1 MEGFGMSHYEEQ
13 REAWLEE
20 RRGAKLAE
28 TVTEVVARASADD
41 AAGALGRPPV
51 TIAPCAHPWTGF
63 RLVEIERQYEGDL
76 VEVRECGVCGRR
88 VSNRI
93 DTVPPG
99 AEGLVRDEGCARPAP
114 LPCHP
119 ADPKQSAGAAKV
131 PMAALPMAVVA
142 ELAVAH
148 GEGAAKYGRHNWRK
162 GEVLAS
168 TYYAATLRHLTAW
181 FEGEDIDPDSGLS
194 HLVKAMASLAVLR
207 DAQIHGTALDD
218 RPAPSPEGFMAR
230 LCGVH
235 AELQT
240 KLNTD

>member
-1 MEGFGMSHYEEQ
+1 MSHYDEQ
-13 REAWLEE
+13 REKWLDEQRADLAAIKQDTI
-20 RRGAKLAE
+20 RRAAAS
-28 TVTEVVARASADD
+28 VA
-41 AAGALGRPPV
+41 
-51 TIAPCAHPWTGF
+51 
-63 RLVEIERQYEGDL
+63 
-76 VEVRECGVCGRR
+76 
-88 VSNRI
+88 
-93 DTVPPG
+93 
-99 AEGLVRDEGCARPAP
+99 
-114 LPCHP
+114 LPHHP

-131 PMAALPMAVVA
+131 PMSALPMAVVA

-218 RPAPSPEGFMAR
+218 RPEPAPEGFMAR

-235 AELQT
+235 ADLQAR
-240 KLNTD
+240 LPSRSA

>member
-1 MEGFGMSHYEEQ
+1 MMAVGKEICVACHGSGGDAFAGRCPACRGTGF
-13 REAWLEE
+13 APIVADL
-20 RRGAKLAE
+20 RGAVSE
-28 TVTEVVARASADD
+28 IVSRANADGT
-41 AAGALGRPPV
+41 A
-51 TIAPCAHPWTGF
+51 
-63 RLVEIERQYEGDL
+63 
-76 VEVRECGVCGRR
+76 
-88 VSNRI
+88 
-93 DTVPPG
+93 
-99 AEGLVRDEGCARPAP
+99 AP
-114 LPCHP
+114 LPHHP

-131 PMAALPMAVVA
+131 PMSALPMAVIA

-218 RPAPSPEGFMAR
+218 RPEPAPEGFMVR

-235 AELQT
+235 ADLQAR
-240 KLNTD
+240 LSSRSA